1 MNLRREKDTRK
12 KDNVLAVTLKRP
24 LLTGMMLAVGFGIGT
39 MLVGLLGSASIL
51 GSTYLYNYIL
61 SLIGG

>member
-39 MLVGLLGSASIL
+39 MLVGLLGPASIL
-51 GSTYLYNYIL
+51 GTTYLYKYIL